1 MQRTRRTGLS
11 VLMSLALVGGL
22 AACGDDS
29 EETATSTSSS
39 AESSSE
45 DTASETS
52 EDTASETSS
61 ETPEETSSSSES
73 TSETSS
79 SSSSAAA
86 DSGEKPPKQ
95 DVIDG
100 YSAIVTEM
108 MSSLPEDAVDQATT
122 CLVDEIYDDAS
133 VQTLQA
139 LADSE
144 VNNVNPDDVSLFQD
158 AQTTCTESLSQG

>member
-1 MQRTRRTGLS
+1 
-11 VLMSLALVGGL
+11 
-22 AACGDDS
+22 
-29 EETATSTSSS
+29 
-39 AESSSE
+39 
-45 DTASETS
+45 
-52 EDTASETSS
+52 
-61 ETPEETSSSSES
+61 
-73 TSETSS
+73 
-79 SSSSAAA
+79 
-86 DSGEKPPKQ
+86 
-95 DVIDG
+95 
-100 YSAIVTEM
+100 M